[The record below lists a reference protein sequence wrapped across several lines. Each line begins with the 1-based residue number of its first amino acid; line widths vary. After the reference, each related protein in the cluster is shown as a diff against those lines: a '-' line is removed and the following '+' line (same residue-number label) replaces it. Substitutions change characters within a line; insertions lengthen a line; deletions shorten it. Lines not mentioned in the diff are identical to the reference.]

1 MAAPARL
8 PNVTVREQ
16 RRVGFEA
23 LLRWSN
29 PELGAVSPAD
39 FVPIAERTG
48 LIILIYRR
56 SSVGR

>member
-1 MAAPARL
+1 M
-8 PNVTVREQ
+8 REQ